1 MAVYTH
7 VGEAALTALLR
18 RYDLGAVTTFKG
30 IAEGVENSNYFLA
43 TEGGRFILTLYE
55 KRVAEADLP
64 FFLALMEHL
73 AQRRIPCP
81 VPVHDRDGQIL
92 QQIEGR
98 PAALITFLDGVS
110 LERSTAQHCHGV
122 GAALAALHDAG
133 GDFSL
138 RRPNNLSLAG
148 WRRLADQDGPSADQ
162 VEPGLA
168 ALIHEEMAALSRHW
182 PTDLPSGVIHA
193 DLFPDNVLFLG
204 QRVSGIIDFY
214 FACTDMLAY
223 DLAICLNA
231 WCFDAQHRYDEGL
244 GWAFI
249 QGYESVRP
257 LGPGERQALALLARG
272 AAMRFLLTRLHDW
285 LNPAPGAIVRP
296 KDPRD
301 YAARLRF
308 WRDRGADFFAAA

>member
-7 VGEAALTALLR
+7 VGEAALAALLQ
-18 RYDLGAVTTFKG
+18 RYDLGALTTFKG

-43 TEGGRFILTLYE
+43 TTCGRFILTLYE

-81 VPVHDRDGQIL
+81 VPVHDRDGQV
-92 QQIEGR
+92 QQKVAGR

-110 LERSTAQHCHGV
+110 LERSTPHNCHNV

-133 GDFSL
+133 GDFAM

-148 WRRLADQDGPSADQ
+148 WRRLADQDVAAADQ

-168 ALIHEEMAALSRHW
+168 ALIGDEMAELEQHW
-182 PTDLPSGVIHA
+182 PTDLPSGIIHA
-193 DLFPDNVLFLG
+193 DLFPDNVLFLDN
-204 QRVSGIIDFY
+204 RVSGIIDFY

-223 DLAICLNA
+223 DLAVCLNA

-257 LGPGERQALALLARG
+257 LGPGERQTLALLARG

-296 KDPRD
+296 KDPRE

-308 WRDRGADFFAAA
+308 WRDRGGDFFAAA